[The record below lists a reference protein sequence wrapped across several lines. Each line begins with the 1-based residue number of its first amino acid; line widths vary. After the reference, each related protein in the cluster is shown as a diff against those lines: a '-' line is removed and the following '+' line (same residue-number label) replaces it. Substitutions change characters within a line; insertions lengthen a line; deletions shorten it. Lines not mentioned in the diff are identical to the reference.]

1 MEELLEIL
9 NDINPDVDYSKEKN
23 LIDAKVYDSFSIIT
37 LVSNISEE
45 FDIEIGPEYLVPEN
59 FNSAEAMWKM
69 IQKIQE
75 DED

>member
-23 LIDAKVYDSFSIIT
+23 LIDGKVDDSFSIIT

>member
-23 LIDAKVYDSFSIIT
+23 LIDGKVYDSFSIIT

-45 FDIEIGPEYLVPEN
+45 FDSVYVHPQY
-59 FNSAEAMWKM
+59 SRST
-69 IQKIQE
+69 
-75 DED
+75 

>member
-9 NDINPDVDYSKEKN
+9 NDINPDVDYSKGKN
-23 LIDAKVYDSFSIIT
+23 LIDGKVYDSFSIIT

>member
-1 MEELLEIL
+1 MEKLLEIL
-9 NDINPDVDYSKEKN
+9 NDINPDVDYSKEKH
-23 LIDAKVYDSFSIIT
+23 LIDGKVYDSFSIIT

>member
-23 LIDAKVYDSFSIIT
+23 LIDGKVYDSFSIIT

-45 FDIEIGPEYLVPEN
+45 FDIEIGPVYLVPEN
-59 FNSAEAMWKM
+59 FNSAEAMWEM

>member
-23 LIDAKVYDSFSIIT
+23 LIDGKVYDSFSIIT

-45 FDIEIGPEYLVPEN
+45 FDIEIPDDKAAEIKTVQDIVDYIKEN
-59 FNSAEAMWKM
+59 A
-69 IQKIQE
+69 
-75 DED
+75 